1 MTKIR
6 LFFARQ
12 RDRFCSPDRTH
23 DRGGGVANQK
33 ISGRT
38 HLLSTTQTTTHI
50 PFIRLYVWPTRHS
63 FFKSH
68 HANRKVNLTSR
79 TSKSGQTRP
88 PPHFLKE
95 EVGGGSRSEVGGV
108 QPSQPPGKSD
118 PELSTKLTARQIVL
132 HADK

>member
-1 MTKIR
+1 MIKIR

-23 DRGGGVANQK
+23 DRGGGCKSKNFWTNTPPVNHPNNNTYPLYQALCMAHQALVFQ
-33 ISGRT
+33 ISSRKSEGQSNFT
-38 HLLSTTQTTTHI
+38 HVEVG
-50 PFIRLYVWPTRHS
+50 PNPTPPP
-63 FFKSH
+63 FFKRRS
-68 HANRKVNLTSR
+68 
-79 TSKSGQTRP
+79 
-88 PPHFLKE
+88 
-95 EVGGGSRSEVGGV
+95 GGGSRSEVGGV